1 MTFSQGDKLKF
12 HHNEDN
18 NTGCIVTHEKTN
30 KKVNILRGTSIY
42 ENHADGWPKRIF
54 NQWCILNS
62 TIRSFLVTNVE
73 VQKNQTKHLV
83 GVILHFR

>member
-1 MTFSQGDKLKF
+1 MIVTFSQGDKLKF

-42 ENHADGWPKRIF
+42 ENHADDWPKRIF
-54 NQWCILNS
+54 N
-62 TIRSFLVTNVE
+62 
-73 VQKNQTKHLV
+73 
-83 GVILHFR
+83 